1 MEWDEFIFVADK
13 VNPRASETEEYQ
25 VADNGFL
32 YRKTIANNET
42 GSYKINQHE
51 ITREISFFGAVKG
64 KDCDYTLEFLSLFY
78 KGELKEL
85 KLTNF
90 QKAEGEER
98 GNILGEFNEHL
109 KPTSPS
115 WHHKHIPEPVRHTL
129 GLPVYYLFLF
139 FHSVSDSLLRFLLWL
154 K

>member
-1 MEWDEFIFVADK
+1 MESFDFLICEYPLPLPDVQELKAVEWDEFIFVADK

-64 KDCDYTLEFLSLFY
+64 KDCDYALEFLSLFY

-85 KLTNF
+85 KLI
-90 QKAEGEER
+90 QK
-98 GNILGEFNEHL
+98 
-109 KPTSPS
+109 
-115 WHHKHIPEPVRHTL
+115 
-129 GLPVYYLFLF
+129 
-139 FHSVSDSLLRFLLWL
+139 SL
-154 K
+154 